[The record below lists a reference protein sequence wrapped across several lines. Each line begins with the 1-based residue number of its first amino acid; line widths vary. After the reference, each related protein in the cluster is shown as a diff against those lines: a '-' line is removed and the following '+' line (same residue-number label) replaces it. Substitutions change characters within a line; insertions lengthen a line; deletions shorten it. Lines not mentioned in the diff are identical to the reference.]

1 MTYRTQASGIGTL
14 VAFLDVQPE
23 SNGDNTT
30 AAVGSCGQPG
40 CCTLQYTVPTPT
52 PLLRRPSAFHQGRGG
67 GGLFPRPMRGKTPQL
82 SYGCTSEACTS
93 AEQGD
98 ANAML
103 PQQLSL
109 NKPKHMQTTYSQK
122 CVLFSYAPRLR
133 QCCSTCRNSICSNI
147 ESRSD
152 HKHKYPGSVPSR
164 RRDHLC

>member
-1 MTYRTQASGIGTL
+1 MFNLNRMATIPQQLLARADSQGAVQYSTL
-14 VAFLDVQPE
+14 YLR
-23 SNGDNTT
+23 
-30 AAVGSCGQPG
+30 
-40 CCTLQYTVPTPT
+40 
-52 PLLRRPSAFHQGRGG
+52 PLPFYDDRLLSIKE

-82 SYGCTSEACTS
+82 SYGCTSEECTS

-133 QCCSTCRNSICSNI
+133 QCSSTCRNSICSNI

-152 HKHKYPGSVPSR
+152 HKHKHPGSVPSR